1 MDASNEFL
9 PNLNKKPITCA
20 MFLVLSKAF
29 DCLIHSILKKLEKNG
44 IRGLP
49 LKLFQNYLSN
59 RQQFSIVN
67 GVSSD
72 MMKIVCGVPQGSTLG
87 PLLLIIYTNDLPKAT
102 KLQVRLFADDTNLTT
117 SHHSENLLEKVV
129 NTELQK
135 ICNWMK
141 INKLSI
147 NYNKTEYIMITN
159 KRIRAKFNLKI
170 DNNIINQNTCVK
182 VSGHNDWWFFEMGE
196 PNQ

>member
-1 MDASNEFL
+1 
-9 PNLNKKPITCA
+9 
-20 MFLVLSKAF
+20 MFLDLSKAF
-29 DCLIHSILKKLEKNG
+29 DCLNHNILLKKLEKYG

-49 LKLFQNYLSN
+49 LKLFQSYLSN
-59 RQQFSIVN
+59 RQQFTIVN

-72 MMKIVCGVPQGSTLG
+72 MMKITCGVPQGSTLG
-87 PLLLIIYTNDLPKAT
+87 PLLFIIYTNDLPQAT
-102 KLQVRLFADDTNLTT
+102 KLQVRLFADDTNLTA
-117 SHHSENLLEKVV
+117 SHHNENLLEKIV

-135 ICNWMK
+135 ISNWMK

-159 KRIRAKFNLKI
+159 KRRRAKFNLKI

-182 VSGHNDWWFFEMGE
+182 YLGIMIDDSWKWESQIHKMCS
-196 PNQ
+196 